1 MRRPGATL
9 LTVLLLAGAG
19 SAEAQGV
26 AELFGKV
33 ASTVVVRAKDAGV
46 DGQGRVSD
54 VGSGVVVAS
63 DGKIMTA
70 AHLVQG
76 AEGIGV
82 QFLGGRTVGARVV
95 ASELAAD
102 LSLIQLDQ
110 SRTSRSRPRPIWP
123 GFASARAGS
132 PVRLR

>member
-1 MRRPGATL
+1 
-9 LTVLLLAGAG
+9 V
-19 SAEAQGV
+19 V
-26 AELFGKV
+26 
-33 ASTVVVRAKDAGV
+33 VVVRAKDAGV

-54 VGSGVVVAS
+54 VGSGVVVS
-63 DGKIMTA
+63 SGGKIMTA

>member
-1 MRRPGATL
+1 MRRPGTTL

-33 ASTVVVRAKDAGV
+33 ASTVVVVVRAKDAGV

-54 VGSGVVVAS
+54 VGSGVVVPS

-95 ASELAAD
+95 ASE
-102 LSLIQLDQ
+102 SLIQLDQ

>member
-1 MRRPGATL
+1 M
-9 LTVLLLAGAG
+9 
-19 SAEAQGV
+19 
-26 AELFGKV
+26 
-33 ASTVVVRAKDAGV
+33 VVRAKDAGV
-46 DGQGRVSD
+46 DAQGRVSD
-54 VGSGVVVAS
+54 VGSGVVVSS

-110 SRTSRSRPRPIWP
+110 VPAGLQPAKLHRGHDRGRSGQDSRAHEPARQCGS
-123 GFASARAGS
+123 GDGDGAAGGSAAEAQREDAVEVGH
-132 PVRLR
+132 